1 MVVMIVRLLLLVM
14 FLLKVNSIKRNTN
27 NIASIGSI
35 GSSRSG
41 SSVSTGRSISTGTS
55 STDSRTSSSGTDR
68 SSSSSTDRSRS
79 SSSMFHVR
87 NKYQGRYD
95 FSALKRVNPNLI
107 TIKNIHN
114 NDDTIDYTNAN
125 SVIQLNKAIL
135 MSHYDGIR
143 YWDIPDGYLV
153 PPIPSRADYIHHIHD
168 LISSSS
174 SSSSSG
180 SSSRGSSIRGID
192 IGCGASLIY
201 SLVGTNEYGWSFVST
216 DIDVG
221 AIASARRIVE
231 NNNINRFSLSS

>member
-1 MVVMIVRLLLLVM
+1 
-14 FLLKVNSIKRNTN
+14 
-27 NIASIGSI
+27 
-35 GSSRSG
+35 
-41 SSVSTGRSISTGTS
+41 
-55 STDSRTSSSGTDR
+55 
-68 SSSSSTDRSRS
+68 
-79 SSSMFHVR
+79 
-87 NKYQGRYD
+87 
-95 FSALKRVNPNLI
+95 LKRVNPNLI

-153 PPIPSRADYIHHIHD
+153 PPIPSRADYIHHVHD
-168 LISSSS
+168 LISSSRGSS

-180 SSSRGSSIRGID
+180 CTSSSSGSSGSSIRGID

-201 SLVGTNEYGWSFVST
+201 SLIGTNEYGWSFVGT

-231 NNNINRFSLSS
+231 KNNITRFSSILSSSSSSSSSLSSLSSSSSSLSSSV